1 MRAATATG
9 KFLRKEWAMRNDLV
23 WDLADCTE
31 FRQTLLCRP
40 PGIVHGAAVLLIVVL
55 GTALVWAAVT
65 EADLVVRAAGG
76 QVRPVNPPRQVFLDF
91 SGDVPSTS
99 LGIAVVDV
107 KYRQGDVVKEGAE
120 LIVLDTK
127 RLDYEIGKLRLTIA
141 EGEKELAQ
149 FTDQKKVLAHQFATT
164 QLETK
169 AERTQ
174 AEREIRRD
182 KAKQIVDVSVAQANL
197 TRQRQKLARAQWLK
211 GKGAIA
217 GEALEEQMARV
228 AEAEGELKRAELPVL
243 DDKVEVLTRKLER
256 LEADYGLKV
265 EELRQKRL
273 AKHKEVESA
282 RIDLAKAQR
291 EREQAIVRA
300 PITGVV
306 ISREVKVGDIPD
318 RSKPVVEIAEE
329 NSYHFEV
336 EVSNEDV
343 ALLREGMPARI
354 KVDAYDYQ
362 KYGILAGKVIFV
374 APDAKA
380 AEGSRMAKYLVKID
394 LEEYEVGRGDHRG
407 RLKLGMTGQAD
418 IVTEQE
424 SVLSLLVRRVRQTIS
439 LG

>member
-1 MRAATATG
+1 MG
-9 KFLRKEWAMRNDLV
+9 NDGFL
-23 WDLADCTE
+23 DLADCTE
-31 FRQTLLCRP
+31 FRQTLQARP
-40 PGIVHGAAVLLIVVL
+40 PQIVHGAAVLLVVLL

-76 QVRPVNPPRQVFLDF
+76 QVRPVNPPRQVFVDF

-99 LGIAVVDV
+99 LGIAVVAV
-107 KYRQGDVVKEGAE
+107 NYQQGDLVKEGAE
-120 LIVLDTK
+120 LILLDTK
-127 RLDYEIGKLRLTIA
+127 RLDYEIGKLRLTIT

-149 FTDQKKVLAHQFATT
+149 LTDQEKVLAHQFAKT
-164 QLETK
+164 QLETE

-174 AEREIRRD
+174 AEQEIQRD
-182 KAKQIVDVSVAQANL
+182 KAKQVEDVSVAQAKL
-197 TRQRQKLARAQWLK
+197 TLARQKLARAQELIRRN
-211 GKGAIA
+211 AIA
-217 GEALEEQMARV
+217 REAVEEHMAQA

-243 DDKVEVLTRKLER
+243 DQKVNVLTRKLER
-256 LEADYGLKV
+256 LEADYVVKV
-265 EELRQKRL
+265 EDLRQKRL

-282 RIDLAKAQR
+282 RIDLAKLQR
-291 EREQAIVRA
+291 EREQAVVRA

-306 ISREVKVGDIPD
+306 TSREVKVGDIPD
-318 RSKPVVEIAEE
+318 RGKPVVEIAEE
-329 NSYHFEV
+329 NSYRFEV

-362 KYGILAGKVIFV
+362 KYGILAGKVSFV

-380 AEGSRMAKYLVKID
+380 AEGSRIAKYLVKID
-394 LEEYEVGRGDHRG
+394 LDEYEVGLGDHRG
-407 RLKLGMTGQAD
+407 RIKLGMTGQAD

-424 SVLSLLVRRVRQTIS
+424 SLLSLLVRRIRQTIS